1 MANEGLPE
9 EAPREEDP
17 DHGGADLD
25 ACAEA
30 PAALAVSWYLV
41 AVAPADPDHPDDDA
55 EPDIGPVILAHRAAE
70 LPSVLLLTPASASAS
85 ASAGAGRA
93 ARPQVTELEHE
104 GLPERLREAAASY
117 TAENAAMCIVPAD
130 GPVGGTS
137 DAITGWITSLA
148 EQPAR
153 GLAVSVGVPGALA
166 TPAAGILA
174 ICVTSPVIEPV
185 ENVSKF
191 FEVAGVII
199 GLLIRSHP
207 IVQVFG
213 QPLLH
218 NLVSGLIK
226 NALTVLTPAAQAYEK
241 ITPTNLASETSPSA
255 NTDWQPLGE
264 PLRGKPTP
272 KEILLST
279 VEEDDVDDVP
289 EPASTDDGLAG
300 WEDRAARAIG
310 DAV

>member
-1 MANEGLPE
+1 MATERLPE

-25 ACAEA
+25 SSAEA

-55 EPDIGPVILAHRAAE
+55 EPDIGPVILATSRAAE

-117 TAENAAMCIVPAD
+117 TAENAAKCIVPAD
-130 GPVGGTS
+130 GPVGEMS

-226 NALTVLTPAAQAYEK
+226 NALTALTPAAQACEK
-241 ITPTNLASETSPSA
+241 ITPTSLASETSPSA

-272 KEILLST
+272 KKYCCQPWKTTWMTYQSRH
-279 VEEDDVDDVP
+279 P
-289 EPASTDDGLAG
+289 RM
-300 WEDRAARAIG
+300 RA
-310 DAV
+310 